1 MYNIEGEYNKHVHL
15 VSGRMVS
22 SEKPRQEIKDFST
35 SSEIPLPET
44 GTLTRLAFD
53 IGLDSHK
60 KKVED
65 IKIHINE
72 IEWKSIRYDI

>member
-35 SSEIPLPET
+35 SSEITLPET
-44 GTLTRLAFD
+44 GTLTRHVFD
-53 IGLDSHK
+53 IGLTGHQNK
-60 KKVED
+60 GR
-65 IKIHINE
+65 I
-72 IEWKSIRYDI
+72 Y